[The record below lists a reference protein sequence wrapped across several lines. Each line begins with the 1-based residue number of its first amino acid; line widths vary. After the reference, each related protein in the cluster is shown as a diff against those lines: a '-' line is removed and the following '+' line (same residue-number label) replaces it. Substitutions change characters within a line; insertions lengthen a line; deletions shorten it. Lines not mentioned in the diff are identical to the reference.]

1 MARDYFQELL
11 AKYRNIQYPST
22 SQRQFDTLRNDLRRE
37 ILTPQF
43 EQARME
49 YQNMLAGTGVNRRSV
64 DATEGG
70 EQQQI
75 IINPTTGA
83 TEIVTPEYNRQ
94 FRTDNLDFNPG
105 GGGIFENIYDV
116 DEGRIDPRTGR
127 PKDEEIVEDTN
138 TGLISD
144 TGGRGEGRDK
154 DQGAGMQYSHEIING
169 VAYRIDNETGAVE
182 MLDGLDATI
191 ANVLS
196 GYVNNFTIGGI
207 LNGKETYQEKLDRI
221 RNISEDAY
229 NEITLNVREQ
239 ARVDPNF
246 DSEEESFLDKVKNFF
261 GRDTD
266 KDPDSTGP
274 TGPGIGGFTEAD
286 ANRES
291 FRDPN
296 NAGNN
301 NNNNNNTDAGV
312 NSGAGGTGGS
322 GATNGGS
329 STSGGGS
336 PDGEGG
342 AGGTGGSGASNG
354 GASNGGSSGGCFVEG
369 TLIQMADGTTKEI
382 TTIKL
387 GEKIKGGIVEAKMQ
401 FLPQNIYN
409 YKDVLVS
416 GSHWVVEDNQ
426 LIAVEDSKHGVLTDR
441 IEPVYTFK
449 TSNNR
454 IWINDI
460 EFGDFETGSDTDW
473 EPHFEMV
480 RQKLNKELRDGK

>member
-49 YQNMLAGTGVNRRSV
+49 YQNMLAGTGSSRRSV

-116 DEGRIDPRTGR
+116 DEGKIDPRTGR

-144 TGGRGEGRDK
+144 TGGRGEGRNK

-182 MLDGLDATI
+182 MLDGLDAMI
-191 ANVLS
+191 AKTLS

-207 LNGKETYQEKLDRI
+207 LNSKETYQEKLDRI
-221 RNISEDAY
+221 RDISEDAY
-229 NEITLNVREQ
+229 NEITANVREQ
-239 ARVDPNF
+239 ARVTNPD
-246 DSEEESFLDKVKNFF
+246 ETEKSFLDKLKDLF
-261 GRDTD
+261 GADTD
-266 KDPDSTGP
+266 PDPSGPDGDNNTDGVDTTGGFQDNDAGGYQQGP
-274 TGPGIGGFTEAD
+274 GGQGGNQNNTGGDPSPGTTGPG
-286 ANRES
+286 
-291 FRDPN
+291 
-296 NAGNN
+296 
-301 NNNNNNTDAGV
+301 
-312 NSGAGGTGGS
+312 GTV
-322 GATNGGS
+322 
-329 STSGGGS
+329 GGGS
-336 PDGEGG
+336 QPQGPFGNKPSDRPRDGGNPGG
-342 AGGTGGSGASNG
+342 DSGSGP
-354 GASNGGSSGGCFVEG
+354 SGGCFVEG
-369 TLIQMADGTTKEI
+369 TSIQMADGTIKEI
-382 TTIKL
+382 TTIEL
-387 GEKIKGGIVEAKMQ
+387 GEETKGGIVEAKMQ

-426 LIAVEDSKHGVLTDR
+426 LIAVEDSKYGVLTDK